1 MTDLPPSANLR
12 GAVDLSSMLKPP
24 TSDAAAGTSGGGAG
38 VTVPSLVIEST
49 DSSFGELLELSKTV
63 AVIVELH
70 GGTPSASLA
79 KTIRGFDGRFVLATV
94 HAQLNPQLS
103 QAFQVQAAPTV
114 AAVIGGRPVALYEG
128 ELPEAEAQQVLEQVS
143 TLATQ
148 NGVTGRATATDVEAP
163 EETAEPVEEVL
174 PPHHQEAFDAIDRGD
189 FDEAIKEYTTAL
201 AQNPRDQLA
210 VAGLAQVSLL
220 HRLTGLNADEVRSA
234 AASEPTNAVA
244 QLGVADVDMAGGHV
258 EDAFTRLL
266 DLYPALDDEDKNLV
280 RTRLL
285 SLFEIAGVEDPR
297 VVAARRRLTGLLY

>member
-24 TSDAAAGTSGGGAG
+24 TPDAPGAAGGGAN
-38 VTVPSLVIEST
+38 VSIPSLVIESS
-49 DSSFGELLELSKTV
+49 DASFGELLELSKSV

-79 KTIRGFDGRFVLATV
+79 NTVRGFDGRFVLATV

-128 ELPEAEAQQVLEQVS
+128 ELPEAEAQQVLEQVA

-148 NGVTGRATATDVEAP
+148 NGVTGRATATDAEATD
-163 EETAEPVEEVL
+163 EAAEPVEEVL

-189 FDEAIKEYTTAL
+189 FEEAIKEYTTAI

-210 VAGLAQVSLL
+210 IAGLAQVSLL
-220 HRLTGLNADEVRSA
+220 HRLAGLNADEVRAA
-234 AASEPTNAVA
+234 AASAPGSVQAQLAVA
-244 QLGVADVDMAGGHV
+244 DIDMAGGHV
-258 EDAFTRLL
+258 EDAFARLL
-266 DLYPALDDEDKNLV
+266 DLYPTLDTEGKDLV
-280 RTRLL
+280 RVRLL
-285 SLFEIAGVEDPR
+285 SLFEIAGVEDER
-297 VVAARRRLTGLLY
+297 VIAARRRLTGLLY